1 MHASV
6 KVLDIDIDMMTNDVF
21 VQKMNEY
28 LSDDKLDVI
37 LFASTE
43 LLDKAM
49 GEESYREV
57 IEQADLILPG
67 EEALLSAHHVEVLE
81 AGGMV
86 VSCRSF
92 GIMLEN
98 LQKKDQSVYIIGKS
112 STEVEQLETW
122 CKRMQ
127 PGLRL
132 SGSVVYD
139 PDMEAAA
146 LINEINNHTPDIL
159 LVDLETGPQ
168 EIWIMEHLP
177 LLHARLCVAIG
188 GVVSLILAEEKKRRS
203 GSRNFIWNRCMRN
216 WFASNRSKKMFK
228 HVYFERKLCN
238 IIINQMKKIFEV
250 REDNQ

>member
-1 MHASV
+1 
-6 KVLDIDIDMMTNDVF
+6 
-21 VQKMNEY
+21 
-28 LSDDKLDVI
+28 
-37 LFASTE
+37 
-43 LLDKAM
+43 M
-49 GEESYREV
+49 GEESFREV

-67 EEALLSAHHVEVLE
+67 VEALLSALLVDVLV

-86 VSCRSF
+86 VGCKSF

-112 STEVEQLETW
+112 STEVEHLDSW

-159 LVDLETGPQ
+159 LAD
-168 EIWIMEHLP
+168 
-177 LLHARLCVAIG
+177 
-188 GVVSLILAEEKKRRS
+188 
-203 GSRNFIWNRCMRN
+203 
-216 WFASNRSKKMFK
+216 
-228 HVYFERKLCN
+228 
-238 IIINQMKKIFEV
+238 
-250 REDNQ
+250 

>member
-86 VSCRSF
+86 VSCKSF

-188 GVVSLILAEEKKRRS
+188 G
-203 GSRNFIWNRCMRN
+203 NFIWNRCMRN

>member
-86 VSCRSF
+86 VSCKSF

-188 GVVSLILAEEKKRRS
+188 GHGELHKKPYIGDALREIEYEDIPRAGRLLYATAALSLVLFGA
-203 GSRNFIWNRCMRN
+203 
-216 WFASNRSKKMFK
+216 
-228 HVYFERKLCN
+228 
-238 IIINQMKKIFEV
+238 V
-250 REDNQ
+250 RFLLVM

>member
-86 VSCRSF
+86 VSCKSF

-146 LINEINNHTPDIL
+146 LINEIAEQVLQLEQKNGSYDVYLEEYRRRSYLTGRPVRVYATQPYDAVCMGIDESGGL
-159 LVDLETGPQ
+159 LVQCKNGECKTVIAGD
-168 EIWIMEHLP
+168 
-177 LLHARLCVAIG
+177 
-188 GVVSLILAEEKKRRS
+188 VSVRATENEKAQDR
-203 GSRNFIWNRCMRN
+203 
-216 WFASNRSKKMFK
+216 
-228 HVYFERKLCN
+228 
-238 IIINQMKKIFEV
+238 
-250 REDNQ
+250 

>member
-86 VSCRSF
+86 VSCKSF

-132 SGSVVYD
+132 SGSRYTTL
-139 PDMEAAA
+139 PD
-146 LINEINNHTPDIL
+146 
-159 LVDLETGPQ
+159 
-168 EIWIMEHLP
+168 
-177 LLHARLCVAIG
+177 
-188 GVVSLILAEEKKRRS
+188 
-203 GSRNFIWNRCMRN
+203 
-216 WFASNRSKKMFK
+216 NRSPGCIRLHQVSNCSTSVLLFP
-228 HVYFERKLCN
+228 
-238 IIINQMKKIFEV
+238 IIYTL
-250 REDNQ
+250 

>member
-1 MHASV
+1 MYR
-6 KVLDIDIDMMTNDVF
+6 L
-21 VQKMNEY
+21 
-28 LSDDKLDVI
+28 DKLQK
-37 LFASTE
+37 STG
-43 LLDKAM
+43 LDLRVFDDAITFKIAPV
-49 GEESYREV
+49 SYTH
-57 IEQADLILPG
+57 L

-86 VSCRSF
+86 VSCKSF

-146 LINEINNHTPDIL
+146 PVSYTHLDVYKRQHQYTAKRSCFVWQRQQYSTEICGSSCLSAGRDFP
-159 LVDLETGPQ
+159 ET
-168 EIWIMEHLP
+168 
-177 LLHARLCVAIG
+177 R
-188 GVVSLILAEEKKRRS
+188 
-203 GSRNFIWNRCMRN
+203 
-216 WFASNRSKKMFK
+216 
-228 HVYFERKLCN
+228 ERFNGTL
-238 IIINQMKKIFEV
+238 
-250 REDNQ
+250 

>member
-86 VSCRSF
+86 VSCKSF

-188 GVVSLILAEEKKRRS
+188 GVVSLILAEEKEAPE
-203 GSRNFIWNRCMRN
+203 WV
-216 WFASNRSKKMFK
+216 KKLHLELLYEKVVRQQSVKKDVQARIF
-228 HVYFERKLCN
+228 RKKVVQYN
-238 IIINQMKKIFEV
+238 NKSDEKDI
-250 REDNQ
+250 

>member
-86 VSCRSF
+86 VSC
-92 GIMLEN
+92 
-98 LQKKDQSVYIIGKS
+98 KKLWHYVRKS
-112 STEVEQLETW
+112 SEKRSKRIYNRKEQ
-122 CKRMQ
+122 
-127 PGLRL
+127 
-132 SGSVVYD
+132 
-139 PDMEAAA
+139 
-146 LINEINNHTPDIL
+146 H
-159 LVDLETGPQ
+159 
-168 EIWIMEHLP
+168 
-177 LLHARLCVAIG
+177 
-188 GVVSLILAEEKKRRS
+188 
-203 GSRNFIWNRCMRN
+203 GSRTIGNLVQTYAAR
-216 WFASNRSKKMFK
+216 ASII
-228 HVYFERKLCN
+228 RKCC
-238 IIINQMKKIFEV
+238 V
-250 REDNQ
+250 

>member
-28 LSDDKLDVI
+28 LSDDKSDVI

-86 VSCRSF
+86 VSCKSF

-127 PGLRL
+127 PGDRK
-132 SGSVVYD
+132 SVV
-139 PDMEAAA
+139 
-146 LINEINNHTPDIL
+146 
-159 LVDLETGPQ
+159 
-168 EIWIMEHLP
+168 
-177 LLHARLCVAIG
+177 
-188 GVVSLILAEEKKRRS
+188 
-203 GSRNFIWNRCMRN
+203 
-216 WFASNRSKKMFK
+216 
-228 HVYFERKLCN
+228 
-238 IIINQMKKIFEV
+238 
-250 REDNQ
+250 

>member
-86 VSCRSF
+86 VSCKSF

-188 GVVSLILAEEKKRRS
+188 GVVSLILAEEKEAAGVGQETS
-203 GSRNFIWNRCMRN
+203 FGT
-216 WFASNRSKKMFK
+216 A
-228 HVYFERKLCN
+228 V
-238 IIINQMKKIFEV
+238 
-250 REDNQ
+250 

>member
-86 VSCRSF
+86 VSCKSF

-112 STEVEQLETW
+112 STEVEQLELGANVCSRGFDYQEVLCMTGYGG
-122 CKRMQ
+122 R
-127 PGLRL
+127 
-132 SGSVVYD
+132 SAV
-139 PDMEAAA
+139 
-146 LINEINNHTPDIL
+146 NEINNHTPDIL

-188 GVVSLILAEEKKRRS
+188 GVVSLILAEEKEAPE
-203 GSRNFIWNRCMRN
+203 WV
-216 WFASNRSKKMFK
+216 KKLHLEPLYEKLVRQQSVKKDVQARIF
-228 HVYFERKLCN
+228 RKKVVQYN
-238 IIINQMKKIFEV
+238 NKSDEKDI
-250 REDNQ
+250 

>member
-86 VSCRSF
+86 VSCKSF

-139 PDMEAAA
+139 SDMRPQQ
-146 LINEINNHTPDIL
+146 LINENQQSYAGYFVGRFRDRAAGNLDHGAFAIAACASVRSDRRCGEL
-159 LVDLETGPQ
+159 DLG
-168 EIWIMEHLP
+168 
-177 LLHARLCVAIG
+177 
-188 GVVSLILAEEKKRRS
+188 
-203 GSRNFIWNRCMRN
+203 
-216 WFASNRSKKMFK
+216 
-228 HVYFERKLCN
+228 
-238 IIINQMKKIFEV
+238 
-250 REDNQ
+250 